1 MFQIKVVVVVAHW
14 LSNNGVVQN
23 YRVTEEISVAAEI
36 WCIFECEYAFLLIE
50 KLFDD
55 L

>member
-36 WCIFECEYAFLLIE
+36 WCIFFFKIVLIFL
-50 KLFDD
+50 KLN
-55 L
+55 